1 MNKRLFLL
9 ITFLLI
15 LITFFNIKLYTNTK
29 KEVLENQDYLIKLE
43 EKIKKITALKQKYRL
58 NKFLLNRIKKFCSV
72 TKKDE
77 TYIIFCKNLDTSKFN
92 TVQNILFKTNFKIKN
107 FKIEKNSLVNITAEI
122 EK

>member
-43 EKIKKITALKQKYRL
+43 EKIKKITAFKQKYRL

-77 TYIIFCKNLDTSKFN
+77 TYIIFCKNLDISKFN